1 MSVGNFTRPELRRIL
16 EACAP
21 IEIDECTPPYLQDFI
36 ATRLADIYPELST
49 KVRQLSPDE
58 VHELCEYIRQNQSP
72 VS

>member
-1 MSVGNFTRPELRRIL
+1 MIDFHFTSNQLRQIL
-16 EACAP
+16 RACAP

-36 ATRLADIYPELST
+36 ATRLAEDDPELST

-58 VHELCEYIRQNQSP
+58 MHDLCEYIRQNQAP